1 MNGRQSKREHLE
13 AFENR
18 IAELEQKVSWFMD
31 SMAQQQAEHAHP
43 KPGKPATQRRHHGP
57 THHGRPPVQLGCDC
71 SRASS
76 GVNWGSV

>member
-31 SMAQQQAEHAHP
+31 SMAQQAVVPTGIIHPDGRVQAKAE
-43 KPGKPATQRRHHGP
+43 RR
-57 THHGRPPVQLGCDC
+57 TFSQLYQEFKNA
-71 SRASS
+71 RLQA
-76 GVNWGSV
+76 